1 MANKLKELIKKK
13 GFNNYQLSKALNVS
27 PSTVTRWVEGSI
39 VPRYD
44 VLMRLCDLLEC
55 TTDEVL
61 RSVDG
66 VEQSVNADGG
76 SEVA

>member
-1 MANKLKELIKKK
+1 METRLKEIMQRK

-44 VLMRLCDLLEC
+44 VLMRLCDILEC
-55 TTDEVL
+55 TTDDVL
-61 RSVDG
+61 RGSGKEEKDSV
-66 VEQSVNADGG
+66 ESVSG
-76 SEVA
+76 EE